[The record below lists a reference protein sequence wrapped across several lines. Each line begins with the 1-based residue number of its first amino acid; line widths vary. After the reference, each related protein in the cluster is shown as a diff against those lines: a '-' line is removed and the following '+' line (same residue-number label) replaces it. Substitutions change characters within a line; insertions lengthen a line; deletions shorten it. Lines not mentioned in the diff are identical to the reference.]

1 MENEQHHTNT
11 EARLDNLERS
21 AEKTN
26 HRLSS
31 VETTLTGIVSDVKQ
45 LLGAVNAVQSRPQFD
60 VFKIAQT
67 AALAIGIFSGT
78 CAGITYIV
86 NAVNAESRVKTETE
100 LSFLKQRIDNGWG
113 IGGVSVHLKEA
124 KTTP

>member
-1 MENEQHHTNT
+1 MENDAPQTHT

-21 AEKTN
+21 AERTN

-31 VETTLTGIVSDVKQ
+31 VETTLAGIVGDVKQ
-45 LLGAVNAVQSRPQFD
+45 LLGVMSAVQSRPQFD
-60 VFKIAQT
+60 IFKIAQT

-86 NAVNAESRVKTETE
+86 NAVNAESRVRTEAE

-113 IGGVSVHLKEA
+113 LGGVSVHLKEA
-124 KTTP
+124 KPTP

>member
-1 MENEQHHTNT
+1 MENDAIHHTT

-31 VETTLTGIVSDVKQ
+31 VETTLTGLVGDVKQ

-60 VFKIAQT
+60 IFKIAQT

-86 NAVNAESRVKTETE
+86 NAVNAESRVRTEAE
-100 LSFLKQRIDNGWG
+100 LTFLKLRIDNGWG
-113 IGGVSVHLKEA
+113 IGGVSMHLKA
-124 KTTP
+124 DKTP